1 MMLLI
6 LLTLKNIGNYIMTKL
21 DELREAYYAAYA
33 ANVDAEAAA
42 LDTRDKRNKLMDAY
56 HKEREKQNDKA

>member
-1 MMLLI
+1 
-6 LLTLKNIGNYIMTKL
+6 MTKL

-56 HKEREKQNDKA
+56 HKEREKQNDKT